1 MRLHS
6 RDWKTGTQNKQ
17 PRIPVPPTETC
28 LLSSK
33 YLVIFRTVF
42 LVCVFVVAP
51 VIISPVKNPR
61 DIFQQISQPVVIIS
75 QPIPIVAEPNKTLDK
90 LLKPPHRPT
99 EPAIKLQIAPSTI
112 NLSVL
117 GLPIAKESN
126 TLGWFIPTIPDGFPV
141 FLDANKT
148 HYWGDDVKKIG
159 NSLSKELG
167 WGVSVSVTVYNP
179 LGIRE
184 FQLYKPTDTTPQW
197 GQAVEFGIRFVF

>member
-1 MRLHS
+1 M
-6 RDWKTGTQNKQ
+6 
-17 PRIPVPPTETC
+17 ETC
-28 LLSSK
+28 LLSGK
-33 YLVIFRTVF
+33 YLVIFRSVF
-42 LVCVFVVAP
+42 LVCVFVFVP
-51 VIISPVKNPR
+51 VIILPVKKPR
-61 DIFQQISQPVVIIS
+61 VISPQISQQVVIIS
-75 QPIPIVAEPNKTLDK
+75 QPIPIAAEPNKNLDK
-90 LLKPPHRPT
+90 LLTPPPRPVET
-99 EPAIKLQIAPSTI
+99 AIKLQNIPSTI

-126 TLGWFIPTIPDGFPV
+126 TLGWFIPSIPDGFPA

-197 GQAVEFGIRFVF
+197 GQAVEFGIR